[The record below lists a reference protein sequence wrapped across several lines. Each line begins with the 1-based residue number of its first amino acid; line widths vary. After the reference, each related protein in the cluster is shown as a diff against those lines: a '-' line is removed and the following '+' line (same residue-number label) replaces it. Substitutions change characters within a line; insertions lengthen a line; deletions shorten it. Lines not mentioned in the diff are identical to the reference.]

1 MAFMYYD
8 FTPGPRPNALEHYAW
23 QMKLE
28 PSSFHHITWWTT
40 LASCCCQLQPTKS
53 RKCSSSP
60 CGWWEFFVTNGQKS
74 WIFPFI
80 LHASAVLA
88 QKISALEIEKAWFL
102 LGAKVSCLFTQQ
114 LMDGQCVQSYRG
126 QFASEKYTICR
137 ELRDMQRVFLRA

>member
-1 MAFMYYD
+1 MYYD

-60 CGWWEFFVTNGQKS
+60 CGWWEFFVTNGQKVLNFSFDFMHLLYQRQNLWMRLKRRDFS
-74 WIFPFI
+74 WPR
-80 LHASAVLA
+80 SVY
-88 QKISALEIEKAWFL
+88 SPNN
-102 LGAKVSCLFTQQ
+102 
-114 LMDGQCVQSYRG
+114 LMDLQKLSGTIG
-126 QFASEKYTICR
+126 EKYTSICM
-137 ELRDMQRVFLRA
+137 ELHDMQRMFLRA